1 MVENGVVM
9 VVSALPSP
17 QEMVEVTPDVIVER
31 FVKVKRVLIEPDE
44 AHL

>member
-1 MVENGVVM
+1 MVEKGAVI

-17 QEMVEVTPDVIVER
+17 QEMVEVTPEVIVER
-31 FVKVKRVLIEPDE
+31 FVKLKSVLIDPDS

>member
-1 MVENGVVM
+1 MVNGVVM

-31 FVKVKRVLIEPDE
+31 FTKLKSALIEPDA

>member
-1 MVENGVVM
+1 MVEYDVVM
-9 VVSALPSP
+9 VVSTLPSP

-31 FVKVKRVLIEPDE
+31 FVKVKRVLVEPDI